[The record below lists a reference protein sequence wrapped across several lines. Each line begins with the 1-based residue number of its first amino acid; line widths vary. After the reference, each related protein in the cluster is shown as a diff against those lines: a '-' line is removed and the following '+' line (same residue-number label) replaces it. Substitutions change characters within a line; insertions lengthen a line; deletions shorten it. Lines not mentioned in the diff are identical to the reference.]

1 MFKVWF
7 LALLTLS
14 ASGLNS
20 SKKEENKQDQK
31 YYESLPNKDCAVHYD
46 HKNGK
51 CAWQNEETQKY
62 EPPALDYE
70 PFGDIKCLGD
80 FHNRI
85 FTHVCGDPFYEQIK
99 YCAKVKL
106 YKNKK
111 PEAESIERRDIL
123 LLLLDGCLVC
133 VGDDEKKFAEI
144 KATLK
149 LTYKLPAGSFFT
161 TCAEQT
167 KEAMSFSIS
176 TGSFADVDIIN
187 KDAVSTEDD
196 YDEDSVIVEKFA
208 RNNMLTFAF
217 PALLVE
223 RECLGL
229 VMYDSLEGAFR
240 NVTLTVEHNCK
251 TRKSKSPMV
260 LQLSDLLKINKFKH
274 NLAEVRR
281 LHINLGDY
289 RFKQFSPLNYEYN
302 IADSVKFENL
312 AVPKNDEF

>member
-111 PEAESIERRDIL
+111 PEAESIERRL
-123 LLLLDGCLVC
+123 LLMPHFDR
-133 VGDDEKKFAEI
+133 
-144 KATLK
+144 
-149 LTYKLPAGSFFT
+149 
-161 TCAEQT
+161 
-167 KEAMSFSIS
+167 SFSIS

-229 VMYDSLEGAFR
+229 VMYDSLERAFR

>member
-14 ASGLNS
+14 ASRLNS
-20 SKKEENKQDQK
+20 SGKEENKQDQK
-31 YYESLPNKDCAVHYD
+31 YYETLTNKDCDVHYD

-51 CAWQNEETQKY
+51 CAWRNEVTQKY
-62 EPPALDYE
+62 ERPALDYE
-70 PFGDIKCLGD
+70 PFGDTKCLGD

-85 FTHVCGDPFYEQIK
+85 FTHVCGDPLYEQIK
-99 YCAKVKL
+99 YCAKVKF

-111 PEAESIERRDIL
+111 PERESTKNNIL
-123 LLLLDGCLVC
+123 LLLLDGCT
-133 VGDDEKKFAEI
+133 
-144 KATLK
+144 ATLK

-161 TCAEQT
+161 ACAEQT
-167 KEAMSFSIS
+167 KEAESFSIS
-176 TGSFADVDIIN
+176 MGSSADGGIIN
-187 KDAVSTEDD
+187 KDAVSNDYEEEDT
-196 YDEDSVIVEKFA
+196 IVEKFA
-208 RNNMLTFAF
+208 RNNMLTFAL

-223 RECLGL
+223 RK
-229 VMYDSLEGAFR
+229 

-260 LQLSDLLKINKFKH
+260 LQLSDLLKIDKFKY

-281 LHINLGDY
+281 LHINLGENI
-289 RFKQFSPLNYEYN
+289 FKQFSPLNNEYN

>member
-14 ASGLNS
+14 ASRLNS
-20 SKKEENKQDQK
+20 SGKEENKQDQK
-31 YYESLPNKDCAVHYD
+31 YYETLTNKDCDVHYD

-51 CAWQNEETQKY
+51 CAWRNEVTQKY
-62 EPPALDYE
+62 ERPALDYE
-70 PFGDIKCLGD
+70 PFGDTKCLGD

-85 FTHVCGDPFYEQIK
+85 FTHVCGDPLYEQIK
-99 YCAKVKL
+99 YCAKVKF

-111 PEAESIERRDIL
+111 PERESTKNNIL
-123 LLLLDGCLVC
+123 LLLLDGCT
-133 VGDDEKKFAEI
+133 
-144 KATLK
+144 ATLK

-161 TCAEQT
+161 ACAEQT
-167 KEAMSFSIS
+167 KEAESFSIS
-176 TGSFADVDIIN
+176 MGSSADGGIIN
-187 KDAVSTEDD
+187 KDAVSNDYEEEDT
-196 YDEDSVIVEKFA
+196 IVEKFA
-208 RNNMLTFAF
+208 RNNMLTFAL

-223 RECLGL
+223 RK
-229 VMYDSLEGAFR
+229 
-240 NVTLTVEHNCK
+240 NVTLTVEHKWIISCK

-260 LQLSDLLKINKFKH
+260 LQLSDLLKIDKFKY

-281 LHINLGDY
+281 LHINLGENI
-289 RFKQFSPLNYEYN
+289 FKQFSPLNNEYN